1 MNNVIQNINIKD
13 IVPNNNHHQYSNVE
27 IEKLVSS
34 IKKHGILE
42 PITVRPKEN
51 KYELILGNKRYEAAI
66 IAGLKT
72 IPAIIKNIDDNEVK
86 EYFSIE
92 GDSLILNTPSILK
105 SNQKNLDVINLSRLN
120 EDYERDELKMNNNQ
134 FNNNSNQIINNEPTF
149 GGRFFPS

>member
-51 KYELILGNKRYEAAI
+51 KYELLVHVFLYMMGRCIYE
-66 IAGLKT
+66 
-72 IPAIIKNIDDNEVK
+72 NI
-86 EYFSIE
+86 
-92 GDSLILNTPSILK
+92 
-105 SNQKNLDVINLSRLN
+105 
-120 EDYERDELKMNNNQ
+120 
-134 FNNNSNQIINNEPTF
+134 
-149 GGRFFPS
+149 